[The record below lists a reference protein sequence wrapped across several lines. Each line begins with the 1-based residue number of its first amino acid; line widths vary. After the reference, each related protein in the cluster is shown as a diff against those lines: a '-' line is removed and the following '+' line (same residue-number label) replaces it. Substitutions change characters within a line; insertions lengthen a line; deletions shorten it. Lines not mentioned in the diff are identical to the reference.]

1 VQNTVLVSAGIIIS
15 VLGSYIA
22 VYLVDAKSQEVVI
35 NLQSIADAACSAAGF
50 FSESHLAGT
59 PLSFVP
65 KEAVISMDYDAHISE
80 SSLPYNQR
88 DILANTTVVF
98 MIAGY
103 VALYL
108 GLRTSEWWT
117 SLAILIISAL
127 ASITHTVLVPEQ
139 LQLVKMPSDIDK
151 STASNNHG
159 ALFYL
164 RQLSG
169 RDVFLLE
176 TVNPADSSNS
186 ATEDLISRWPDQAF
200 GAPEPLL
207 QACRNGPKYRIIHCT
222 C

>member
-1 VQNTVLVSAGIIIS
+1 M
-15 VLGSYIA
+15 LGG
-22 VYLVDAKSQEVVI
+22 
-35 NLQSIADAACSAAGF
+35 GF

-80 SSLPYNQR
+80 SSLRYNKK

-127 ASITHTVLVPEQ
+127 ALFARVVLVPEQ
-139 LQLVKMPSDIDK
+139 LHLVEMPSDIDIRK

-169 RDVFLLE
+169 GDVFLPE

-186 ATEDLISRWPDQAF
+186 AAEDLILRWLD
-200 GAPEPLL
+200 
-207 QACRNGPKYRIIHCT
+207 
-222 C
+222 